1 MSTFNHADLTKNIN
15 RALRSFR
22 QSQSTVMQ
30 GFAQMAQASMA
41 DGAID
46 AKTKELIALAIGVT
60 QKCSGCIG
68 FHTQA
73 LHKLGATRAEL
84 DEMLGICVY
93 MGGGPALMY
102 CAEAI
107 DAWEKLTTQD
117 ASAA

>member
-1 MSTFNHADLTKNIN
+1 MSTFDHAALTQNIN
-15 RALRSFR
+15 KALKSFR
-22 QSQSTVMQ
+22 QSQAPVMQ
-30 GFAQMAQASMA
+30 GFAQLSQAALA

-68 FHTQA
+68 FHVQA

-84 DEMLGICVY
+84 DEMLGLCVY
-93 MGGGPALMY
+93 MGGGPALMC

-107 DAWEKLTTQD
+107 DAWEKLAVKT
-117 ASAA
+117 A